1 MWNRNSWNYGRWW
14 GNAMT
19 SWKGSRWLKLSVWW
33 DELSR
38 KHPHRVCICDRLL
51 CCQTEQDSFILKGYM
66 KSLNDPVMLKVSC
79 VSLSPEWP
87 RPLLLLLKLLQMWC
101 VLMGILVFGS
111 GQRLKLGLWVGGRNA
126 HSGLLQHVVV
136 LSEFL
141 LTPVS
146 TLGDTVIT
154 FTLLLRSEVI
164 YKVSLDLG
172 RCFLRSNPH
181 RCVYTNCKLEKFLGL
196 VLI

>member
-1 MWNRNSWNYGRWW
+1 MTFTFFFSFFFYMWNRNSWNYCRWW

-19 SWKGSRWLKLSVWW
+19 SWKGSRWLKLSVWR

-38 KHPHRVCICDRLL
+38 KHPHRVCTCDRLL
-51 CCQTEQDSFILKGYM
+51 CCQTEQDSFILKGCM

-111 GQRLKLGLWVGGRNA
+111 GQRLKLGLWVGGGNA
-126 HSGLLQHVVV
+126 HSGLLQHVPQQDRRGS
-136 LSEFL
+136 LW
-141 LTPVS
+141 VS
-146 TLGDTVIT
+146 PHSCCPHLETLW
-154 FTLLLRSEVI
+154 
-164 YKVSLDLG
+164 
-172 RCFLRSNPH
+172 
-181 RCVYTNCKLEKFLGL
+181 
-196 VLI
+196 

>member
-19 SWKGSRWLKLSVWW
+19 SWKGSRWLKLSVWR

-38 KHPHRVCICDRLL
+38 KHPHRVCTCDRLL
-51 CCQTEQDSFILKGYM
+51 CCQTEQDSFILKGCM

-111 GQRLKLGLWVGGRNA
+111 GQRLKLGLWVGGG
-126 HSGLLQHVVV
+126 SSWFSLSFSSLL
-136 LSEFL
+136 L
-141 LTPVS
+141 S